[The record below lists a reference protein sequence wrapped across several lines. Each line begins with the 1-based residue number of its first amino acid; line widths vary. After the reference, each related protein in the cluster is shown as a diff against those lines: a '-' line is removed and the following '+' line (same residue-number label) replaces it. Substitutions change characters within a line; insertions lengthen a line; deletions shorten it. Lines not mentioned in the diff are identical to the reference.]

1 MDIYLKMETYLGDGL
16 YAAYDGYMVR
26 LYASNGMQVTNEVWL
41 EPEVLES
48 FKIFMK
54 KIEKGAPCNPSS
66 RKPFVFLLV

>member
-1 MDIYLKMETYLGDGL
+1 MIEIAGKMEAYLGDGL
-16 YAAYDGYMVR
+16 YASFDGYMVR

-54 KIEKGAPCNPSS
+54 KIEKGA
-66 RKPFVFLLV
+66 